1 MDEKERKA
9 FEGDAQAQCDM
20 GDDYF
25 FEAFDA
31 DIEDKDVLYR
41 KAIYWYH
48 RAAQKGHAASQ
59 YNLAYQYEHGLGIE
73 IDLEQAVYWYRRAAN
88 QGYGAAENNLG
99 HLYETGC
106 GLPQDYAQALH
117 WYGHGVRQDLYQAV
131 YWFAQSAASGYKEG
145 MKNYARALEKG
156 EGVEKDTVEAA
167 CWRQKGNEQD

>member
-48 RAAQKGHAASQ
+48 RVA
-59 YNLAYQYEHGLGIE
+59 
-73 IDLEQAVYWYRRAAN
+73 
-88 QGYGAAENNLG
+88 
-99 HLYETGC
+99 
-106 GLPQDYAQALH
+106 
-117 WYGHGVRQDLYQAV
+117 
-131 YWFAQSAASGYKEG
+131 
-145 MKNYARALEKG
+145 
-156 EGVEKDTVEAA
+156 
-167 CWRQKGNEQD
+167 